1 MSVYTNIEL
10 QELEF
15 LLKHYSLGALI
26 SYQGID
32 AGIENTNYFVTAE
45 NGEFVLTIFEDLGFE
60 TLPFYLNLMAHLSD
74 HGMPT
79 ARPVADLRGDYVRV
93 LKDKP
98 VAIVRRLDGKNVF
111 KPTATHCIAVGHAL
125 AQMHVVGGS
134 FKEVLTNPRGITWSE
149 QAAERVLN
157 QLSSEDQQLLQNE
170 IDYRKQQ
177 LP

>member
-26 SYQGID
+26 SYQGIG
-32 AGIENTNYFVTAE
+32 AGIENTNYFVTTE

-60 TLPFYLNLMAHLSD
+60 TLSCYLNLMAHLSD

-111 KPTATHCIAVGHAL
+111 KPTATHCTAVGHTL

-134 FKEVLTNPRGITWSE
+134 FKEVLASTILYSAFSMISAYSLFLCILE
-149 QAAERVLN
+149 S
-157 QLSSEDQQLLQNE
+157 LSAKNISAILAHVSA
-170 IDYRKQQ
+170 
-177 LP
+177 